1 MNRHRVAIAV
11 DEDGKT
17 IPRRMLG
24 QAHAFLIVDL
34 DATTT
39 KGKELARSLR
49 LNPYKTTLQRGK
61 TYDVADVLS
70 DCQTIICRYIG
81 KRGIPRMKARGFE
94 LIFTQCATADDALAE
109 FIEDHFGHVSQAVR
123 ENGRDNLDAERTP
136 NHPG

>member
-11 DEDGKT
+11 DKDGKT

-24 QAHAFLIVDL
+24 LAHAFLIVDW
-34 DATTT
+34 DAT

-49 LNPYKTTLQRGK
+49 LNPYKTTQQRGK

-81 KRGIPRMKARGFE
+81 KRGIPRMEAQGFE
-94 LIFTQCATADDALAE
+94 LIFTRCATADDALAE
-109 FIEDHFGHVSQAVR
+109 F
-123 ENGRDNLDAERTP
+123 AEGKWKR
-136 NHPG
+136 